1 MRTVFT
7 LPFYL
12 LLGKARV
19 TPLKAVTIPRL
30 ELTAAVLATK
40 VDAML
45 KEELNIQLIDSVFWS
60 DSTAILKYVNN
71 EDKHFHAS
79 VANRIATI
87 REAVEPSQWRYVGS
101 KDNPADDPSRG
112 MKVGNFLQNSR

>member
-19 TPLKAVTIPRL
+19 TPLKAVTIPLL
-30 ELTAAVLATK
+30 ELMLK